1 MRHFRRGKDALVIV
15 NCVLENSS
23 PTGTVQNPE
32 EVLQALCMVPASGSV
47 LKMKTMAYTSTK
59 SSVLLTY
66 RVNVET
72 LTMYLCT

>member
-47 LKMKTMAYTSTK
+47 LKMKTMAYTS
-59 SSVLLTY
+59 Y
-66 RVNVET
+66 
-72 LTMYLCT
+72 